1 MKTRSRNLFVI
12 ISLLLAVSL
21 FLASC
26 TTPEADVTET
36 EAVGEG
42 EVVATEPEET
52 AEPLKIGVSIADQ
65 SNVFYVDILDG
76 MEAAMKDGDELIVM
90 DAAFDVA
97 KQITDIEDMIQQDVD
112 VMLVDPVDSVA
123 IQPALEACAAAEI
136 PVIAYNSPVDDSSM
150 VVSTVAS
157 DNYMAGELIGEA
169 LAEWLGGEGK
179 VAMLTYNVAQVCLD
193 RANGFI
199 AAISNYAGIEIVES
213 QEIQPGVDTALPVME
228 NILQAY
234 PELTGV
240 FALNDP
246 SAIGAAAAIE
256 SAGLLD
262 QIAIVGVDGSDEGKA
277 AICEGRML
285 ASAAQHP
292 VDIGKISVETAY
304 AVIAGETVEAD
315 IKVPVELVSA
325 ANCAE

>member
-36 EAVGEG
+36 EAVGEE
-42 EVVATEPEET
+42 EVVATEAEET
-52 AEPLKIGVSIADQ
+52 AEPVKIGVSIADQ

-213 QEIQPGVDTALPVME
+213 QEIQPGVDTSLPVME
-228 NILQAY
+228 NVLQAY